1 MLTTTVFGATMLYA
15 VVGLIIFFVGFKL
28 WDWLSPVDIWKE
40 IAERQN
46 IALAVLAGA
55 VAISI
60 AIIIGSAI
68 HG

>member
-15 VVGLIIFFVGFKL
+15 VVGLIIFVVGFKL
-28 WDWLSPVDIWKE
+28 WDWLSPVEIWKE

>member
-1 MLTTTVFGATMLYA
+1 MLTTTVFGATLLYA
-15 VVGLIIFFVGFKL
+15 VVGLVIFVVGFKL
-28 WDWLSPVDIWKE
+28 WDWLSPVEIWKE

>member
-15 VVGLIIFFVGFKL
+15 IVGLIIFVVGFKL
-28 WDWLSPVDIWKE
+28 WDWLSPVEIWKE

>member
-1 MLTTTVFGATMLYA
+1 MEGGVAIILL
-15 VVGLIIFFVGFKL
+15 LIIFVVGFKL
-28 WDWLSPVDIWKE
+28 WDWLSPVEIWKE

-60 AIIIGSAI
+60 AIILGSAI